1 MELDQLPEDMQDQI
15 DLLKHGSSTV
25 QMDILDALDSA
36 KDIGEFKSL
45 VDARMHDL
53 IGEAQSALEALGTGK
68 GVIIND

>member
-45 VDARMHDL
+45 VDAHMHDL